1 MELHNSLSEIKK
13 RRELVAV
20 LHARSYTESEIAKDL
35 KKMGYSVDQSTVS
48 RDLKAIKEEITQQFI
63 FDLARF
69 DLAYYYK
76 SCLDII
82 DQVKREAWRIYNSID
97 EKDSSIP
104 IRDKLAPLSLIKEC
118 SVDGYKLLS
127 EGPAIMAVKALEDR
141 LDRLEENAHQEE
153 ESNTCHR

>member
-1 MELHNSLSEIKK
+1 LELHNSLSEIKK

-118 SVDGYKLLS
+118 SVDRYKLLS
-127 EGPAIMAVKALEDR
+127 EGPAIMAVRALEER
-141 LDRLEENAHQEE
+141 LDNIERNLQQEEN
-153 ESNTCHR
+153 R

>member
-1 MELHNSLSEIKK
+1 MELHNSQSEIKK
-13 RRELVAV
+13 RREVVAV
-20 LHARSYTESEIAKDL
+20 LHARSMTETEIAKDL
-35 KKMGYSVDQSTVS
+35 RKMGYSVDQATIS
-48 RDLKAIKEEITQQFI
+48 RDLKSIKEEIAQQFI

-76 SCLDII
+76 SCLDVI

-118 SVDGYKLLS
+118 SVDRYKLLA
-127 EGPAIMAVKALEDR
+127 EGPSIMAVRALEDR
-141 LDRLEENAHQEE
+141 LDTIERNLQQEEN
-153 ESNTCHR
+153 R